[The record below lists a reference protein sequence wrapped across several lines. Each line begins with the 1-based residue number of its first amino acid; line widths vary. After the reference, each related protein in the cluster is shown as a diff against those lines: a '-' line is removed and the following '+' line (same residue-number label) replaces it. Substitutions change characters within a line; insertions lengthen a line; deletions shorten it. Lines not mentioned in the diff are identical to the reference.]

1 MSTIKED
8 NIIYGKVTEILE
20 EADSLVGG
28 ERRIIYGAFDKNHD
42 DIAKIWSV
50 ILKTPIRADQVTLC
64 MAGVKIA
71 RASNPDSYSRDNYID
86 GAAYLSMTNALQMKK
101 NGDL

>member
-1 MSTIKED
+1 MS
-8 NIIYGKVTEILE
+8 IYTEVTDLLVH
-20 EADSLVGG
+20 ASDLVGG
-28 ERRIIYGAFDKNHD
+28 ERRAVHGEFDKNHE

-71 RASNPDSYSRDNYID
+71 RASNPDSYNRDNYVD
-86 GAAYLSMTNALQMKK
+86 GAAYLSMTNALQLKK

>member
-1 MSTIKED
+1 MED
-8 NIIYGKVTEILE
+8 IYNKVTDVLE
-20 EADSLVGG
+20 EADSIVGG
-28 ERRIIYGAFDKNHD
+28 ERKIAYGHFDKNHD

-71 RASNPDSYSRDNYID
+71 RASNPDTYNRDNYVD
-86 GAAYLSMTNALQMKK
+86 GAAYFSMTNALLMKK